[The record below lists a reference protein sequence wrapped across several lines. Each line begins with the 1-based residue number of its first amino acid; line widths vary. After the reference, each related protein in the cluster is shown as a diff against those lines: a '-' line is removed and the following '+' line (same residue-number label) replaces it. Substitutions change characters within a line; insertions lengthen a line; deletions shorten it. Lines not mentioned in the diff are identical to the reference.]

1 MTHPYLADH
10 LVTGR
15 DRDVRAASARARL
28 VALAKC
34 CRPSRIAASVKALR
48 QRLHPRG
55 RATAACCA

>member
-28 VALAKC
+28 VALATC
-34 CRPSRIAASVKALR
+34 CRPSRIAASVQAL
-48 QRLHPRG
+48 
-55 RATAACCA
+55 